1 MVMRPELN
9 NKCFFHSYVNI
20 NHSFFILSNQVGLC
34 YIYLYSFE
42 DSRTLDRKLYSHIV
56 DIPFE
61 CRNIR
66 SIYIYIPLD
75 KTVRNIYLDRF
86 RCNSIQRFLED
97 IPDNQSDGRNN
108 DSVCSH
114 ILLYITYHNIPPDTL
129 SYNLLR
135 KFQEDIL

>member
-1 MVMRPELN
+1 M
-9 NKCFFHSYVNI
+9 S
-20 NHSFFILSNQVGLC
+20 
-34 YIYLYSFE
+34 YIYLFSFE
-42 DSRTLDRKLYSHIV
+42 DSRTFDRNTGYLYSHISNS
-56 DIPFE
+56 PFE
-61 CRNIR
+61 GRNID
-66 SIYIYIPLD
+66 SMYSYIPLD
-75 KTVRNIYLDRF
+75 KTVRNISLDRF

-129 SYNLLR
+129 SYNLLL